1 MLVNNDPKNDEVCDT
16 RTEPQPESQDR
27 ETVSQPEAAEAA
39 EEAEAVQ
46 AEAENAASSDDT
58 PEEDIVSVL
67 KNALETAEKER
78 DEYLHMAQRAQADYQ
93 NFKRRNSA
101 ARAEA
106 YDEGVR
112 ETLSAALPAID
123 NLERAIA
130 AAKSDAG
137 SEAIVSGIEMT
148 LKQMLDGFSKLGL
161 EEVPALGEM
170 FDPDLH
176 NAVVS
181 VKAED
186 AAPGQVLEVYQKGY
200 RVKDRMIRYAMV
212 KVASEN

>member
-1 MLVNNDPKNDEVCDT
+1 MSVNSEPKNDGICDAGS
-16 RTEPQPESQDR
+16 EPQPQPQETE
-27 ETVSQPEAAEAA
+27 ETVQSATAETAEMNEVAPEDGEP
-39 EEAEAVQ
+39 ETQ
-46 AEAENAASSDDT
+46 ADEGAG
-58 PEEDIVSVL
+58 EDMITVL
-67 KNALETAEKER
+67 KNALDTAERER
-78 DEYLHMAQRAQADYQ
+78 DEYLNMAQRAQADYQ

-101 ARAEA
+101 ARTEA

-112 ETLSAALPAID
+112 ETLAAALPAID

-130 AAKSDAG
+130 AAKADGGSD
-137 SEAIVSGIEMT
+137 AIVSGIEMT
-148 LKQMLDGFSKLGL
+148 LRQMLDGFAKLGL
-161 EEVPALGEM
+161 EEVPALGET
-170 FDPDLH
+170 FNPDLH

-200 RVKDRMIRYAMV
+200 RVRDRMIRYAMV